1 MLLGLACFFDLNK
14 VYLPTYL
21 GRNLELIQKT
31 VTVSEDGEE
40 GGGYPILKVHL
51 EGPCRCFSFL
61 GGVITIC
68 YIY

>member
-1 MLLGLACFFDLNK
+1 MPDSFLYFFSK
-14 VYLPTYL
+14 
-21 GRNLELIQKT
+21 
-31 VTVSEDGEE
+31 DGEQG

-51 EGPCRCFSFL
+51 EGPCRFFSFI

>member
-1 MLLGLACFFDLNK
+1 MPDSFLYFFPRMENK
-14 VYLPTYL
+14 
-21 GRNLELIQKT
+21 G
-31 VTVSEDGEE
+31 

-51 EGPCRCFSFL
+51 EGSWRFFSFL